1 RPRAAWL
8 PFRIPNRR
16 RVRTRAW
23 LALAVPF
30 LLGAATTGI
39 GPGSVRSLA
48 VARPAVAPSEVE
60 RVLVVRASRSEP
72 VTTAAAGERVRPV
85 RGAVTSPF
93 GERRGGHR
101 HPGVDLD
108 GHT

>member
-1 RPRAAWL
+1 MGRQSPGRQGDDAL
-8 PFRIPNRR
+8 RERRVRGPVLVRIPDRR

-48 VARPAVAPSEVE
+48 VARPTVAPSEVE

-93 GERRGGHR
+93 
-101 HPGVDLD
+101 
-108 GHT
+108 